1 MSFVLLK
8 LWVFYLN
15 SKKKNPGKSEQCIQ
29 DIVLLLNYKKKQ
41 DERFV
46 YNIYIYRVFWLVN
59 IGILWLDE
67 MYITDNNKWFF
78 IFTWFLASLSVQC
91 FKIYFKILKN
101 RMYWLI
107 DFLVF
112 NTNFNIISVEQILYL
127 DIRLGV
133 TVHI

>member
-46 YNIYIYRVFWLVN
+46 YNIYI
-59 IGILWLDE
+59 
-67 MYITDNNKWFF
+67 
-78 IFTWFLASLSVQC
+78 
-91 FKIYFKILKN
+91 
-101 RMYWLI
+101 
-107 DFLVF
+107 
-112 NTNFNIISVEQILYL
+112 
-127 DIRLGV
+127 
-133 TVHI
+133 